1 MFARELLDLV
11 LRWVHVIAAIMW
23 IGNSLLFNWLDR
35 NLKPAA
41 RVREGSQ
48 GEIWL
53 LHSGAFY
60 EVEKTLTPGVEL
72 PRPLHW
78 FKWQAYTTWL
88 SGAALLVVVYY
99 FAGGAV
105 LAAPGAGL
113 GPAQAIAIGS
123 GTLLAGLLG
132 YEVLWRSPLARTP
145 ALGALVSFV
154 LLLLA
159 AWALGRVFTGRA
171 AFLHIGA
178 LLGTIM
184 AANVKTKIVP
194 SQRAQVAA
202 VERGEPPQKRLSEQ
216 AKLRSI
222 HNNYMTFPVI
232 ALMVSSHFPSLYGQR
247 ASWVSL
253 AVLVLGGAAV
263 RHILNI
269 RFTWRPWVP
278 ALGGTIALSLAALF
292 LLGTHGAGIRLDGS
306 TAASSSPGAASPA
319 SPAVTFEDVQAI
331 VQRRCTVCHS
341 AAPAIRTFGVAPGG
355 ISFDRAEDIRR
366 LADRIELRAVTTRTM
381 PPANLTFMSDDER
394 AALARWLRSSRE

>member
-1 MFARELLDLV
+1 MFTRELLDLV
-11 LRWVHVIAAIMW
+11 LRWVHVTAAIMW

-41 RVREGSQ
+41 RGREGSQ

-53 LHSGAFY
+53 LHSGGFY
-60 EVEKTLTPGVEL
+60 EVEKTLTPGAQL

-99 FAGGAV
+99 VAAGALLGAPDTGLTTVQAVGIGIGTLAGG
-105 LAAPGAGL
+105 
-113 GPAQAIAIGS
+113 
-123 GTLLAGLLG
+123 LLV

-145 ALGALVSFV
+145 ALAALVSFA
-154 LLLLA
+154 LLLAA

-171 AFLHIGA
+171 AFLHSGA

-194 SQRAQVAA
+194 AQRAQVAA
-202 VERGEPPQKRLSEQ
+202 VERGEPPQRQLSEQ

-232 ALMVSSHFPSLYGQR
+232 ALMLSVHFPSLYGHS
-247 ASWVSL
+247 ASWIVL
-253 AVLVLGGAAV
+253 GVLVLAGAAV

-269 RFTWRPWVP
+269 RFTWRLWVP
-278 ALGGTIALSLAALF
+278 ALAGTIAASFAALF
-292 LLGTHGAGIRLDGS
+292 LLGTRAMRESIPRHEGRRA
-306 TAASSSPGAASPA
+306 TPA
-319 SPAVTFEDVQAI
+319 TFADVRTI
-331 VQRRCTVCHS
+331 VQQRCTVCHS
-341 AAPAIRTFGVAPGG
+341 AAPAIRTFGSAPGG
-355 ISFDRAEDIRR
+355 VTFDRAEDIRR
-366 LADRIELRAVTTRTM
+366 LADRIEARAVTTRTM

-394 AALARWLRSSRE
+394 AVLAQWLRDTRP

>member
-1 MFARELLDLV
+1 MLTRELLDLV
-11 LRWVHVIAAIMW
+11 LRWVHVTAAIMW

-35 NLKPAA
+35 NLRPAA

-99 FAGGAV
+99 LAGGAL
-105 LAAPGAGL
+105 LAAPAAGL
-113 GPAQAIAIGS
+113 TSAQAIGIGV
-123 GTLLAGLLG
+123 GALVGGLLV

-145 ALGALVSFV
+145 ALGTLVSCA
-154 LLLLA
+154 LLLAA

-171 AFLHIGA
+171 AFLHTGA

-194 SQRAQVAA
+194 AQRAQVAA
-202 VERGEPPQKRLSEQ
+202 VERGEPPQRQLSQQ

-232 ALMVSSHFPSLYGQR
+232 ALMVSSHFPSLYGQD
-247 ASWVSL
+247 ASWLVL
-253 AVLVLGGAAV
+253 AVLVLAGAAV

-278 ALGGTIALSLAALF
+278 ALAGTIAVGVAALF
-292 LLGTHGAGIRLDGS
+292 LLGTRGEDGARQDG
-306 TAASSSPGAASPA
+306 ALAVAGA
-319 SPAVTFEDVQAI
+319 TFDDVQAI
-331 VQRRCTVCHS
+331 VRQRCTVCHS
-341 AAPAIRTFGVAPGG
+341 AAPAIRTFGIAPGG
-355 ISFDRAEDIRR
+355 VTFDRAADIRR
-366 LADRIELRAVTTRTM
+366 LADRIETRAVTTRTM
-381 PPANLTFMSDDER
+381 PPANLTFMSDQER
-394 AALARWLRSSRE
+394 AVLAGWLQGSRQ

>member
-1 MFARELLDLV
+1 MFPRELLDLV
-11 LRWVHVIAAIMW
+11 LRWVHVTAGIMW

-60 EVEKTLTPGVEL
+60 EVEKTLTPGVQL

-99 FAGGAV
+99 YAGGAL
-105 LAAPGAGL
+105 LALPSADL
-113 GPAQAIAIGS
+113 SSAQALGIGIGTIAG
-123 GTLLAGLLG
+123 GLLV
-132 YEVLWRSPLARTP
+132 YELLWRSPLARSA
-145 ALGALVSFV
+145 ALAALVSFM
-154 LLLLA
+154 LLLAA
-159 AWALGRVFTGRA
+159 AWALGRAFTGRA

-178 LLGTIM
+178 MLGTIM

-194 SQRAQVAA
+194 AQRAQVAA
-202 VERGEPPQKRLSEQ
+202 VERGEMPQRQLSEQ

-232 ALMVSSHFPSLYGQR
+232 ALMVSSHFPSLYGHES
-247 ASWVSL
+247 SWVVL
-253 AVLVLGGAAV
+253 GVLVLAGAAV

-278 ALGGTIALSLAALF
+278 GLAGTIAVSFAAL
-292 LLGTHGAGIRLDGS
+292 LLLATGDTAVRDPPVIVSGVVGS
-306 TAASSSPGAASPA
+306 
-319 SPAVTFEDVQAI
+319 FEDVRAI
-331 VQRRCTVCHS
+331 VQQRCTVCHS
-341 AAPAIRTFGVAPGG
+341 AAPAIRTFGITPGG
-355 ISFDRAEDIRR
+355 VSFDRPDDIRR
-366 LADRIELRAVTTRTM
+366 LADRIEARAVSTRTM
-381 PPANLTFMSDDER
+381 PPANVTFMTDYER
-394 AALARWLRSSRE
+394 SVLAKWLRGPRH

>member
-1 MFARELLDLV
+1 MFTRELLDLV
-11 LRWVHVIAAIMW
+11 LRWVHVTAAIMW

-41 RVREGSQ
+41 RAREGSM

-88 SGAALLVVVYY
+88 SGAALLIVVYY
-99 FAGGAV
+99 FAGAAL
-105 LAAPGAGL
+105 LAAPGAAL
-113 GPAQAIAIGS
+113 SSAQAIGISA
-123 GTLLAGLLG
+123 GTIVFGLLV

-145 ALGALVSFV
+145 SLGTLVSF
-154 LLLLA
+154 LLLLAA

-171 AFLHIGA
+171 AFLHVGA

-194 SQRAQVAA
+194 SQRAQVTA
-202 VERGEPPQKRLSEQ
+202 VERREPPQRRLSEQ

-232 ALMVSSHFPSLYGQR
+232 ALMLSSHFPSLYGQT
-247 ASWVSL
+247 ASWIAL
-253 AVLVLGGAAV
+253 GVLVLGGAAV
-263 RHILNI
+263 RHILNV
-269 RFTWRPWVP
+269 RFGWRPWVP
-278 ALGGTIALSLAALF
+278 ALAGTIAVSVGALF
-292 LLGTHGAGIRLDGS
+292 LLGTRGRSGVLDRGE
-306 TAASSSPGAASPA
+306 AAAPA
-319 SPAVTFEDVQAI
+319 TFEAAQVIIQ
-331 VQRRCTVCHS
+331 QRCTVCHS

-355 ISFDRAEDIRR
+355 VSFDRPEDISR
-366 LADRIELRAVTTRTM
+366 LADRIETRAVTTKTM
-381 PPANLTFMSDDER
+381 PPANLTFMSDQER
-394 AALARWLRSSRE
+394 AVLAAWLQRARR